1 MQRDMGKGSST
12 CGIGMLR
19 RAVLYLT
26 RLKKKNLLLLAV
38 MFLLI
43 SLFMGGIAVD
53 NGIQNSVETIYQ
65 GMEGYFQVG
74 SDNPAYQIDDSFIDQ
89 VMEEDTIVRYNATNV
104 LYLSVPDTVLIPGR
118 FLGSGAAEEH
128 MTRFIS
134 NSRSN
139 DCEYFSNKQFELIEG
154 EPIGDAKTNTAIISD
169 TLASLNNYT
178 IGDTITANI
187 VKSSLLLFDSE
198 AEGKAYDF
206 RIAGIYRSNYEQKVG
221 ADTAECNIEDNY
233 IFIDSNSGKEI
244 ASYLQGNKRNTYTG
258 VQFFLASPRE
268 IDETISRLTEKDVL
282 EGRDI
287 HVMNHTYEQS
297 EEQLQTMSRLTRTYL
312 WILGIA
318 GTLVLFG
325 VMQIHLRDRRREI
338 AIFLSL
344 GVKKSNIILQHMIEN
359 MILYMFSWI
368 AAVAFVSTLIFA
380 VNRILTD
387 IQLSMSVTEAC
398 LSGLIGLF
406 AVLTATLTS
415 HVYIARF
422 SPGHILST
430 FS

>member
-1 MQRDMGKGSST
+1 MQNDRGKESGV
-12 CGIGMLR
+12 GMLR
-19 RAVLYLT
+19 RAALYLT

-43 SLFMGGIAVD
+43 SLFMGGIAV
-53 NGIQNSVETIYQ
+53 NGGIQDSVETIYQ
-65 GMEGYFQVG
+65 GLEGYFQV
-74 SDNPAYQIDDSFIDQ
+74 SPNDPAYQIDDSFIEQ

-104 LYLSVPDTVLIPGR
+104 LYLSVPDTALIPGR

-154 EPIGDAKTNTAIISD
+154 EPIEDAKTNTAIISD

-187 VKSSLLLFDSE
+187 VESSLLLFDSE
-198 AEGKAYDF
+198 AVGKAYDL
-206 RIAGIYRSNYEQKVG
+206 RIVGIYRNSHEQKVDM
-221 ADTAECNIEDNY
+221 DTAECNIEDNY

-244 ASYLQGNKRNTYTG
+244 ASHLQGNKRNTYTG

-268 IDETISRLTEKDVL
+268 VDETISMLTEKNVL
-282 EGRDI
+282 EGRNVN
-287 HVMNHTYEQS
+287 VMNHAYEQS
-297 EEQLQTMSRLTRTYL
+297 EAQLQTMSRLTRTYL

-338 AIFLSL
+338 AILLSL
-344 GVKKSNIILQHMIEN
+344 GVKKSNIILQHIIEN
-359 MILYMFSWI
+359 MILYMFSWC
-368 AAVAFVSTLIFA
+368 AALALVSVLIFA

-387 IQLSMSVTEAC
+387 IQLSMTVTGAFS
-398 LSGLIGLF
+398 SGLIGLA
-406 AVLTATLTS
+406 AVLAATLTS
-415 HVYIARF
+415 HIYIVRF
-422 SPGHILST
+422 SPRHILST